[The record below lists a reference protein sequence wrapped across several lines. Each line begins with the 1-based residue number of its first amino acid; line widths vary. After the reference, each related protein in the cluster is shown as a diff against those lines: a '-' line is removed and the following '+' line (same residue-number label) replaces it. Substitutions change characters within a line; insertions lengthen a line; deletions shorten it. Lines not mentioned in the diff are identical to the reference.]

1 MPVPLPPEPPAIV
14 RKAEDAADAERE
26 SKKQREQR
34 KDDIEQGVNAS
45 NQPKTSG
52 R

>member
-1 MPVPLPPEPPAIV
+1 MRSV
-14 RKAEDAADAERE
+14 EDAMDAERE
-26 SKKQREQR
+26 SKKQREKR
-34 KDDIEQGVNAS
+34 TDDIEQGVNAS